1 MQYASYGMTHTIL
14 YGRSMIDIIWI
25 LPFGL
30 GGMITAL
37 IAGDIVAWAVRFRAS
52 LIELIDASRRLIFSL
67 ELKILELVNF
77 KSLVNTYQFQQ
88 TKEFWS
94 SWIKS
99 FVSLLIL
106 LEIDKREKRVVQSQN
121 HFA

>member
-1 MQYASYGMTHTIL
+1 MIHNIL
-14 YGRSMIDIIWI
+14 YGRSMIYIIWI

-37 IAGDIVAWAVRFRAS
+37 IAGDIVDWAVRLRAS
-52 LIELIDASRRLIFSL
+52 DIELIDASRRLIFSL
-67 ELKILELVNF
+67 ELKMLELVNF
-77 KSLVNTYQFQQ
+77 KSWVNTYQFQQ

>member
-1 MQYASYGMTHTIL
+1 
-14 YGRSMIDIIWI
+14 
-25 LPFGL
+25 
-30 GGMITAL
+30 MITAL

-52 LIELIDASRRLIFSL
+52 LIELIDASRRRIFSL
-67 ELKILELVNF
+67 ELKMLELVTF

-94 SWIKS
+94 SLIKS
-99 FVSLLIL
+99 FASLLIL
-106 LEIDKREKRVVQSQN
+106 LESDKREKQVVQSQN